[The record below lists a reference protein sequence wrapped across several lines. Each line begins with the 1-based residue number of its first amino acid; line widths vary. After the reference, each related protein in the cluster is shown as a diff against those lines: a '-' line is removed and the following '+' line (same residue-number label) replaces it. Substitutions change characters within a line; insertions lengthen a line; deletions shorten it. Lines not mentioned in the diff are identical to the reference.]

1 MTLENGS
8 KRGGARPGAGRPKS
22 EHKKRQISVH
32 ISEDIAERLDSIAK
46 ERKMPRSQVI
56 EALLAVYVF
65 DDVGFEAVVRYL
77 AAKIRWRDGILLGS
91 SDEGDPTFSGE
102 RGLKSGKTSD

>member
-1 MTLENGS
+1 MTPKNES

-32 ISEDIAERLDSIAK
+32 ISEDIAEKLDAIAK
-46 ERKMPRSQVI
+46 ERQMPRSQVI

-77 AAKIRWRDGILLGS
+77 AAKIRWRDGILGS

>member
-1 MTLENGS
+1 MTSTEAQTYTQREGIMTPKNES

-56 EALLAVYVF
+56 ETLLAVYVF

-77 AAKIRWRDGILLGS
+77 AAKI
-91 SDEGDPTFSGE
+91 E
-102 RGLKSGKTSD
+102 RTNGATG